1 MIKTSYI
8 YLLYIKY
15 NALNRMKYVIYINNN
30 NISIFYTDVDAT
42 ELIDGNYIY
51 IKYKGSPSFF
61 IHFIDLPSFN
71 AIYLVTRKKI
81 IF

>member
-1 MIKTSYI
+1 MIKTSYK

-30 NISIFYTDVDAT
+30 NILLF
-42 ELIDGNYIY
+42 
-51 IKYKGSPSFF
+51 KGSPSFF

>member
-1 MIKTSYI
+1 MIKTSYK

-30 NISIFYTDVDAT
+30 NILYVPIDVDAT
-42 ELIDGNYIY
+42 ELIDGIYIY
-51 IKYKGSPSFF
+51 ILPINKGSPSFF

-71 AIYLVTRKKI
+71 AIYLVTR

>member
-1 MIKTSYI
+1 MIKTSYK

-15 NALNRMKYVIYINNN
+15 NALNRIN
-30 NISIFYTDVDAT
+30 
-42 ELIDGNYIY
+42 
-51 IKYKGSPSFF
+51 KGSPSFF

>member
-42 ELIDGNYIY
+42 ELIDGNTYILFRF
-51 IKYKGSPSFF
+51 PFFFHSF
-61 IHFIDLPSFN
+61 
-71 AIYLVTRKKI
+71 Y
-81 IF
+81 

>member
-1 MIKTSYI
+1 MIKTSYK

-30 NISIFYTDVDAT
+30 NILYASIDVDAT

-51 IKYKGSPSFF
+51 IK
-61 IHFIDLPSFN
+61 
-71 AIYLVTRKKI
+71 
-81 IF
+81 

>member
-15 NALNRMKYVIYINNN
+15 NALNRMKYVIYINNY

-51 IKYKGSPSFF
+51 S
-61 IHFIDLPSFN
+61 
-71 AIYLVTRKKI
+71 
-81 IF
+81 